1 MTSPTIS
8 IVCPCYNEEQV
19 VSLFMDRIT
28 QVLENT
34 QYPYEIILIN
44 DGSKD
49 NTLSV
54 IKALQQR
61 DSHIR
66 IINLSRNF
74 GKEAA
79 LTAGIDSARGEVLIP
94 IDADLQDPPE
104 LIHDF
109 LREWENGYDV
119 VVAKRV
125 DRSTDTWAKKLSAE
139 LFYKFHN
146 AVAQVEIPE
155 NVGDFRLI
163 NRRVVEAIQLLPE
176 NQRFMKGIFSWVG
189 FKTAVVEYKREARE
203 AGETSFN
210 GWKLW
215 NFALDGITSFS
226 TAPLRIWLYVG
237 GFISALSFIYGSLTI
252 IKTLIY
258 GIDSPGYASLIT
270 VILFLGGVQLI
281 GIGVMG
287 EYVGRLYMESKR
299 RPTYIIEEDSIIE
312 EDGVVE
318 ENTLTEDAK
327 LAKNNSDVSNDTTG
341 DNSPNESENR
351 R

>member
-1 MTSPTIS
+1 MSNSAPTIS
-8 IVCPCYNEEQV
+8 IVCPCYNEQAV
-19 VSLFMDRIT
+19 LHIFMERIST
-28 QVLENT
+28 VLQET
-34 QYPYEIILIN
+34 GYSYEVILIN

-49 NTLSV
+49 DTLSV
-54 IKALQQR
+54 MESLREQDNHVR
-61 DSHIR
+61 TV
-66 IINLSRNF
+66 NLSRNF

-79 LTAGIDSARGEVLIP
+79 LTAGLDLARGEVIIP

-109 LREWENGYDV
+109 LREWNKGFDV

-125 DRSTDTWAKKLSAE
+125 DRSTDSWAKKLSAE

-146 AVAQVEIPE
+146 AVAHVEIPE

-163 NRRVVEAIQLLPE
+163 NRRVLKAIQLLPE

-189 FKTAVVEYKREARE
+189 FKTSVVEYKRESRE

-226 TAPLRIWLYVG
+226 TAPLRIWLYIGSV
-237 GFISALSFIYGSLTI
+237 ISAFAFLYLSITV
-252 IKTLIY
+252 IKTLIF

-281 GIGVMG
+281 GIGVLG

-299 RPTYIIEEDSIIE
+299 RPTYIIESDQYQGKDSI
-312 EDGVVE
+312 
-318 ENTLTEDAK
+318 NAK
-327 LAKNNSDVSNDTTG
+327 QEKQDDCSA
-341 DNSPNESENR
+341 
-351 R
+351 

>member
-1 MTSPTIS
+1 MPDYNPTIS
-8 IVCPCYNEEQV
+8 IICPCYNEQEV
-19 VSLFMDRIT
+19 LNLFIERISS
-28 QVLENT
+28 VLSGS
-34 QYPYEIILIN
+34 QYSYEIILIN
-44 DGSKD
+44 DGSRD
-49 NTLSV
+49 DTFNV
-54 IKALQQR
+54 MEALRAQ
-61 DSHIR
+61 DKHIR
-66 IINLSRNF
+66 TINLSRNF

-79 LTAGIDSARGEVLIP
+79 LTAGLDLARGEVMIP

-109 LREWENGYDV
+109 LREWNKGFDV

-125 DRSTDTWAKKLSAE
+125 DRSTDSWAKKLSAE

-146 AVAQVEIPE
+146 AISEVEIPQ

-163 NRRVVEAIQLLPE
+163 NRRVLQAIQLLPE

-189 FKTAVVEYKREARE
+189 FKTSVIEYKRESRE
-203 AGETSFN
+203 AGESSFN

-226 TAPLRIWLYVG
+226 TAPLRVWFYIG
-237 GFISALSFIYGSLTI
+237 SIISAFSFLYLLITI
-252 IKTLIY
+252 VKTLVF

-281 GIGVMG
+281 GIGVLG

-299 RPTYIIEEDSIIE
+299 RPSYIIESDNYQDNIKTEAQLSQQNMMDKFGLNKYS
-312 EDGVVE
+312 
-318 ENTLTEDAK
+318 NTVRHELERE
-327 LAKNNSDVSNDTTG
+327 V
-341 DNSPNESENR
+341 
-351 R
+351 

>member
-1 MTSPTIS
+1 MSNSEPIIS
-8 IVCPCYNEEQV
+8 IVCPCYNEQAV
-19 VSLFMDRIT
+19 LTIFMERISS
-28 QVLENT
+28 VLQETGYN
-34 QYPYEIILIN
+34 YEVILIN

-49 NTLSV
+49 DTLSV
-54 IKALQQR
+54 MESLREQDHHVR
-61 DSHIR
+61 TV
-66 IINLSRNF
+66 NLSRNF

-79 LTAGIDSARGEVLIP
+79 LTAGLDLARGEVIIP

-109 LREWENGYDV
+109 LREWNKGFDV

-125 DRSTDTWAKKLSAE
+125 DRSTDSWAKKLSAE

-146 AVAQVEIPE
+146 AVAHVEIPE

-163 NRRVVEAIQLLPE
+163 NRRVLKAIQLLPE

-189 FKTAVVEYKREARE
+189 FKTSVVEYKRESRE

-226 TAPLRIWLYVG
+226 TAPLRIWLYIGSV
-237 GFISALSFIYGSLTI
+237 ISAFAFLYLSITV
-252 IKTLIY
+252 IKTLIF

-281 GIGVMG
+281 GIGVLG

-299 RPTYIIEEDSIIE
+299 RPSYIVESDKYQDAPEE
-312 EDGVVE
+312 
-318 ENTLTEDAK
+318 K
-327 LAKNNSDVSNDTTG
+327 QNDC
-341 DNSPNESENR
+341 SP
-351 R
+351 

>member
-1 MTSPTIS
+1 MSHSNPTIS
-8 IVCPCYNEEQV
+8 IVCPCYNEQEVLNIFLQ
-19 VSLFMDRIT
+19 RIST
-28 QVLENT
+28 VLQET
-34 QYPYEIILIN
+34 GYSYEVILIN

-49 NTLSV
+49 GTLKVMES
-54 IKALQQR
+54 LREQ
-61 DSHIR
+61 DSHVR
-66 IINLSRNF
+66 TVNLSRNF

-79 LTAGIDSARGEVLIP
+79 LTAGLDLARGEVIIP

-109 LREWENGYDV
+109 LREWKKGFDV

-125 DRSTDTWAKKLSAE
+125 DRSTDSWAKKLSAE

-146 AVAQVEIPE
+146 AVANVEIPE

-163 NRRVVEAIQLLPE
+163 NRRVLQAIQLLPE

-189 FKTAVVEYKREARE
+189 FKTSVVEYKRESRE

-237 GFISALSFIYGSLTI
+237 SVISGFAFLYLSVTV
-252 IKTLIY
+252 IKTLIF

-281 GIGVMG
+281 GIGVLG

-299 RPTYIIEEDSIIE
+299 RPTYIIESDEYQGKDRE
-312 EDGVVE
+312 E
-318 ENTLTEDAK
+318 TQISK
-327 LAKNNSDVSNDTTG
+327 Q
-341 DNSPNESENR
+341 DNER
-351 R
+351 G

>member
-1 MTSPTIS
+1 MNSQPTIS
-8 IVCPCYNEEQV
+8 IICPCYNEEQV
-19 VSLFMDRIT
+19 VGLFMERISK
-28 QVLENT
+28 VLADS
-34 QYPYEIILIN
+34 QYSYEVIFIN

-49 NTLSV
+49 NTLTT
-54 IKALQQR
+54 IKKLQQQY
-61 DSHIR
+61 SAIR

-109 LREWENGYDV
+109 LRKWEEGYDV

-125 DRSTDTWAKKLSAE
+125 DRSTDSWAKKFSAE

-163 NRRVVEAIQLLPE
+163 NRRVVNAIQLLPE

-237 GFISALSFIYGSLTI
+237 GFISALSFIYGSATI

-270 VILFLGGVQLI
+270 VMLFLGGVQLI

-299 RPTYIIEEDSIIE
+299 RPTYIIEEDSLKE
-312 EDGVVE
+312 HLKQGS
-318 ENTLTEDAK
+318 K
-327 LAKNNSDVSNDTTG
+327 
-341 DNSPNESENR
+341 
-351 R
+351 

>member
-1 MTSPTIS
+1 MIVTNPTIS

-19 VSLFMDRIT
+19 VGLFMERISA
-28 QVLENT
+28 VLSSTN
-34 QYPYEIILIN
+34 YDYEIILIN

-49 NTLSV
+49 RTLET
-54 IKALQQR
+54 IKSLQTQYPA
-61 DSHIR
+61 IR
-66 IINLSRNF
+66 LINLSRNF

-79 LTAGIDSARGEVLIP
+79 LTAGIDVARGEVLIP

-109 LREWENGYDV
+109 LREWEKGFDV

-125 DRSTDTWAKKLSAE
+125 DRSTDSWAKKLTAE

-163 NRRVVEAIQLLPE
+163 NRRVVKAIQLLPE

-189 FKTAVVEYKREARE
+189 FKTSVVEYKREARE

-226 TAPLRIWLYVG
+226 TAPLRIWLYIG
-237 GFISALSFIYGSLTI
+237 SLISALAFIYGSFTV

-258 GIDSPGYASLIT
+258 GIDAPGYASTIT
-270 VILFLGGVQLI
+270 IMLFLGGVQLI

-287 EYVGRLYMESKR
+287 EYIGRLYMESKR
-299 RPTYIIEEDSIIE
+299 RPTYIIEQDSFKDSELNATATSDIN
-312 EDGVVE
+312 DDK
-318 ENTLTEDAK
+318 LT
-327 LAKNNSDVSNDTTG
+327 
-341 DNSPNESENR
+341 
-351 R
+351 

>member
-8 IVCPCYNEEQV
+8 IVCPCYNEELV
-19 VSLFMDRIT
+19 LGLFMERIST
-28 QVLENT
+28 VLNDT
-34 QYPYEIILIN
+34 PYSYEVILIN

-49 NTLSV
+49 NTLNT
-54 IKALQQR
+54 IERLQLQY
-61 DSHIR
+61 SSIR

-79 LTAGIDSARGEVLIP
+79 LTAGIDRARGEVLIP

-109 LREWENGYDV
+109 LNEWNKGYDV

-125 DRSTDTWAKKLSAE
+125 DRSSDSWAKKLTAE

-163 NRRVVEAIQLLPE
+163 NRRVVDAIQLLPE

-189 FKTAVVEYKREARE
+189 FKTSVVEYKREARE

-237 GFISALSFIYGSLTI
+237 SAISAFAFLYLSITV
-252 IKTLIY
+252 IKTLIF
-258 GIDSPGYASLIT
+258 GIDSPGYASLIS

-281 GIGVMG
+281 GIGVLG

-299 RPTYIIEEDSIIE
+299 RPSYIVDFDSNQSVREE
-312 EDGVVE
+312 
-318 ENTLTEDAK
+318 LTMQ
-327 LAKNNSDVSNDTTG
+327 KNSEANDH
-341 DNSPNESENR
+341 SR
-351 R
+351 

>member
-1 MTSPTIS
+1 MSNPTVS
-8 IVCPCYNEEQV
+8 IVCPCYNEQEV
-19 VSLFMDRIT
+19 LPIFISRIT
-28 QVLENT
+28 DILDST
-34 QYPYEIILIN
+34 GYGYEILLIN

-49 NTLSV
+49 QTLA
-54 IKALQQR
+54 IMKQLQQEC
-61 DSHIR
+61 SSIR
-66 IINLSRNF
+66 TVNLSRNF

-79 LTAGIDSARGEVLIP
+79 MTAGLDLALGEVIIP

-109 LREWENGYDV
+109 LEKWKEGFDV

-125 DRSTDTWAKKLSAE
+125 DRSTDSWAKKFSAE

-163 NRRVVEAIQLLPE
+163 NRRVVKAIQLLPE

-226 TAPLRIWLYVG
+226 TAPLRIWLYIG
-237 GFISALSFIYGSLTI
+237 SFISALAFIYGSFTV

-258 GIDSPGYASLIT
+258 GIDAPGYASTIT
-270 VILFLGGVQLI
+270 ITLFLGGVQLI

-287 EYVGRLYMESKR
+287 EYIGRLYMESKR
-299 RPTYIIEEDSIIE
+299 RPTYIIEEDSI
-312 EDGVVE
+312 G
-318 ENTLTEDAK
+318 
-327 LAKNNSDVSNDTTG
+327 
-341 DNSPNESENR
+341 SPAAIKPQDDDSSQ
-351 R
+351 